1 MGIRAASGTIPRIL
15 LLALVAVA
23 AARRAAAHQEATVV
37 LAVTFESDATF
48 RLDLALDAEHLQ
60 LFSLPPS
67 PAPGSG
73 SDAGPR
79 IEGLTPGLERRF
91 GPFVRAF
98 LAHASLSFDGRAVRP
113 DSARIVADGDADP
126 APTLR
131 LTGTVPTGSFAFTF
145 SSGFD
150 VGTFVLRIAAPGA
163 DEPVRQWLKGA
174 EPSRPFPLGAR
185 VVPESR
191 ASVVRSYLVMGFR
204 HILPDGT
211 DHILFVLG
219 LFLLSPRLKPLLV
232 QVTSFTAAHTLALAL
247 AALGFVSLPSRVVEP
262 LIALSIVWVA
272 VENVAAGRL
281 TAWRPAVV
289 FAFGLLHGMGF
300 AGALREA
307 GLPRPEIPAALLS
320 FNAGVEGGQLAV
332 ILAAFVVL
340 ALPFR
345 DRPWYRT
352 RIVVPGSLLI
362 AAVGLFWFVQRI
374 VSPA

>member
-1 MGIRAASGTIPRIL
+1 MSTRSAAATSLR
-15 LLALVAVA
+15 ALVLVA
-23 AARRAAAHQEATVV
+23 ATGLAPSGAAHQDVTV
-37 LAVTFESDATF
+37 AVGITFGSDATY
-48 RLDLALDAEHLQ
+48 RLDVVLDAEHLPA
-60 LFSLPPS
+60 L
-67 PAPGSG
+67 PAPNP
-73 SDAGPR
+73 AAAPGPVR
-79 IEGLTPGLERRF
+79 RVDGMTPALEARF

-98 LAHASLSFDGRAVRP
+98 LGRSVLSFDGRRVHPEAT
-113 DSARIVADGDADP
+113 RILAEGDADP

-131 LTGTVPTGSFAFTF
+131 LTGPVPTGSKAFTF
-145 SSGFD
+145 ASGFD
-150 VGTFVLRIAAPGA
+150 GGTFALRLAAPGS
-163 DEPVRQWLKGA
+163 DEPVRQWLKAG
-174 EPSRPFPLGAR
+174 ETSRPFPLDTR

-191 ASVVRSYLVMGFR
+191 AAVVRGYFVMGFR
-204 HILPDGT
+204 HILPDGI

-247 AALGFVSLPSRVVEP
+247 ATLGFVSLPARVVEP

-272 VENVAAGRL
+272 VENVAMGRL
-281 TAWRPAVV
+281 TPWRPAVV

-300 AGALREA
+300 AGALKEA

-332 ILAAFVVL
+332 ILTAFLVL

-345 DRPWYRT
+345 DRPWYRS

-374 VSPA
+374 VTPA

>member
-1 MGIRAASGTIPRIL
+1 MGARLATGTILRAL
-15 LLALVAVA
+15 LLAAMLDA
-23 AARRAAAHQEATVV
+23 APRAAAHQEVTVA
-37 LAVTFESDATF
+37 LGVTFGSDATY
-48 RLDLALDAEHLQ
+48 RLDLVLDAEHL
-60 LFSLPPS
+60 PPS
-67 PAPGSG
+67 PSFRPAAGLVS
-73 SDAGPR
+73 GPR
-79 IEGLTPGLERRF
+79 VDGLTPGLETRF

-98 LAHASLSFDGRAVRP
+98 LERGALSFDGRRVLP
-113 DSARIVADGDADP
+113 ESAKIVAEGDADS
-126 APTLR
+126 APHLR
-131 LTGTVPTGSFAFTF
+131 LAGAVPTGSKEFTF

-150 VGTFVLRIAAPGA
+150 AGTFVLRLATPGT
-163 DEPVRQWLKGA
+163 DEPVRQWLKGG
-174 EPSRPFPLGAR
+174 ETSRPFPLGTR

-191 ASVVRSYLVMGFR
+191 AAVVRGYFIMGFR

-247 AALGFVSLPSRVVEP
+247 AAFGFVSLPARVVEP

-272 VENVAAGRL
+272 VENVATSRL
-281 TAWRPAVV
+281 TPWRPAVV

-300 AGALREA
+300 AGALKEA

-320 FNAGVEGGQLAV
+320 FNAGVEGGQLTV

-345 DRPWYRT
+345 DRPWYR
-352 RIVVPGSLLI
+352 RRVVVPGSLAI
-362 AAVGLFWFVQRI
+362 AAVGLFWFVQRL

>member
-1 MGIRAASGTIPRIL
+1 MGARLATVTLPRAL
-15 LLALVAVA
+15 LLAAVSVLTPV
-23 AARRAAAHQEATVV
+23 AAAHQEATV
-37 LAVTFESDATF
+37 AMGVTFGSDATY
-48 RLDLALDAEHLQ
+48 RLDLVLDAEHLPP
-60 LFSLPPS
+60 LLPAIP
-67 PAPGSG
+67 PA
-73 SDAGPR
+73 AGPVPGR
-79 IEGLTPGLERRF
+79 RVDGLTPGLETRL
-91 GPFVRAF
+91 GPFVHAF
-98 LAHASLSFDGRAVRP
+98 LECGALAFDGRRVRP
-113 DSARIVADGDADP
+113 ESVEIIAEGDADT

-131 LTGTVPTGSFAFTF
+131 LTGAVPTGSKAFTF

-150 VGTFVLRIAAPGA
+150 TGTFVLRLAAPGT
-163 DEPVRQWLKGA
+163 DEPVRQWLKGG
-174 EPSRPFPLGAR
+174 ETSRPFPLGAR
-185 VVPESR
+185 IVPESR
-191 ASVVRSYLVMGFR
+191 AAVVRGYFVLGFR

-247 AALGFVSLPSRVVEP
+247 AALGYVSLPSRVVEP
-262 LIALSIVWVA
+262 LIALSIVYVA
-272 VENVAAGRL
+272 VENVATRRL
-281 TAWRPAVV
+281 TPWRPAVV

-345 DRPWYRT
+345 DRPWYR
-352 RIVVPGSLLI
+352 RRVVVPGSLVI
-362 AAVGLFWFVQRI
+362 AAVGLFWFVERI

>member
-1 MGIRAASGTIPRIL
+1 MSVRAFAATILRMA
-15 LLALVAVA
+15 LLAAMSGLS
-23 AARRAAAHQEATVV
+23 RQAAAHQEVTVA
-37 LAVTFESDATF
+37 LGVTFGSDATY
-48 RLDLALDAEHLQ
+48 RLDLALDAEHL
-60 LFSLPPS
+60 PPPLS
-67 PAPGSG
+67 FRPAAGLVP
-73 SDAGPR
+73 GPR
-79 IEGLTPGLERRF
+79 VDGLTPGLEARF

-98 LAHASLSFDGRAVRP
+98 LERGTLSFDGRRVLP
-113 DSARIVADGDADP
+113 ESAKIVAEGDADS

-131 LTGTVPTGSFAFTF
+131 LAGTVPTGSRAFTF
-145 SSGFD
+145 SSGFEA
-150 VGTFVLRIAAPGA
+150 GTFVLRLAAPGT
-163 DEPVRQWLKGA
+163 DEPVRQWLKGG
-174 EPSRPFPLGAR
+174 ERSRPFPLGAR

-191 ASVVRSYLVMGFR
+191 AAVVRGYFLMGFR

-247 AALGFVSLPSRVVEP
+247 AALGFASLPSRVVEP

-272 VENVAAGRL
+272 VENVVTGTL
-281 TAWRPAVV
+281 TPWRPAVV

-332 ILAAFVVL
+332 ILTAFVVF
-340 ALPFR
+340 ALPFQG
-345 DRPWYRT
+345 RPWYR
-352 RIVVPGSLLI
+352 RRVVVPGSLAI

>member
-1 MGIRAASGTIPRIL
+1 MGVRSAIGTILRIL
-15 LLALVAVA
+15 LLAAVTSTS
-23 AARRAAAHQEATVV
+23 RAAAHQEATV
-37 LAVTFESDATF
+37 AAGITFGNDATF
-48 RLDLALDAEHLQ
+48 RLDVVLDAEHL
-60 LFSLPPS
+60 PPAPAAAS
-67 PAPGSG
+67 PAE
-73 SDAGPR
+73 AR
-79 IEGLTPGLERRF
+79 VAGLTPGLETRF
-91 GPFVRAF
+91 GPFIRAF
-98 LAHASLSFDGRAVRP
+98 LERASLSFDGRRVRP
-113 DSARIVADGDADP
+113 ESLALVSEGDTDS

-131 LTGTVPTGSFAFTF
+131 LAGTVPTGSRFFTF

-150 VGTFVLRIAAPGA
+150 AGTFVLRLAAPGT
-163 DEPVRQWLKGA
+163 DEPVRQWLKGG
-174 EPSRPFPLGAR
+174 ETSRPFPLGAR

-191 ASVVRSYLVMGFR
+191 AAVVRGYLVMGFR

-247 AALGFVSLPSRVVEP
+247 AALGFVSLPPRVVEP

-272 VENVAAGRL
+272 VENVATSRL
-281 TAWRPAVV
+281 TPWRPAVV
-289 FAFGLLHGMGF
+289 FGFGLLHGMGF

-332 ILAAFVVL
+332 ILTAFVVL
-340 ALPFR
+340 ALPFQGR
-345 DRPWYRT
+345 TWYR
-352 RIVVPGSLLI
+352 RRVVVPGSVLI